1 MGHEYLQRLFKEK
14 KNFPYPYNLEDSNDF
29 DERETYSFDYTM
41 IAWLYEHLKFFQEEA
56 SKVINFDFHTFT
68 IDEET
73 LTQAECIDRM
83 IKDCEFYLKFGD
95 KIYGLSKDEEKKID
109 KAVNDLFKVL
119 SIVFW
124 SMWW

>member
-1 MGHEYLQRLFKEK
+1 
-14 KNFPYPYNLEDSNDF
+14 
-29 DERETYSFDYTM
+29 M
-41 IAWLYEHLKFFQEEA
+41 IAWLYEHLKYFQEEA

-73 LTQAECIDRM
+73 LTQMECIDRM
-83 IKDCEFYLKFGD
+83 VKDCEIYLKFGD
-95 KIYGLSKDEEKKID
+95 KIFGLSKNEEEEIEN
-109 KAVNDLFKVL
+109 AINDLFKVL

>member
-29 DERETYSFDYTM
+29 DEREAFGFLSTM

-83 IKDCEFYLKFGD
+83 VKDCETFLKCGND
-95 KIYGLSKDEEKKID
+95 IYSLTKSEGKEIENAI
-109 KAVNDLFKVL
+109 NDLFKVL

>member
-1 MGHEYLQRLFKEK
+1 
-14 KNFPYPYNLEDSNDF
+14 
-29 DERETYSFDYTM
+29 M
-41 IAWLYEHLKFFQEEA
+41 IAWLYELLKFFQEEA

-73 LTQAECIDRM
+73 STQAECIDRM
-83 IKDCEFYLKFGD
+83 VEDCEFYLKFGD

-109 KAVNDLFKVL
+109 NAVNDLFKVL

>member
-29 DERETYSFDYTM
+29 DARETYSFNYTM
-41 IAWLYEHLKFFQEEA
+41 IAWLYEHLKYFQEKA
-56 SKVINFDFHTFT
+56 SKVFDFHTFA

-73 LTQAECIDRM
+73 LTQIECIDRM
-83 IKDCEFYLKFGD
+83 VKDCEIYLKFGD
-95 KIYGLSKDEEKKID
+95 KILGLSKNEEEEIKNAI
-109 KAVNDLFKVL
+109 NDLFKVL

-124 SMWW
+124 SM

>member
-29 DERETYSFDYTM
+29 DERETFGFLSTM

-56 SKVINFDFHTFT
+56 SRVINFDFHTF
-68 IDEET
+68 IVDGKV

-83 IKDCEFYLKFGD
+83 VKDCETFLKCGND
-95 KIYGLSKDEEKKID
+95 IYGLTKSEGKEIEN
-109 KAVNDLFKVL
+109 AVNDLFKVL
-119 SIVFW
+119 SISFW
-124 SMWW
+124 SLWW